1 MPTSHCLP
9 NGQLGTNELPV
20 PNVSGQAVTTYSP
33 PAGSRRGVIVFFHGL
48 QFAANQFP
56 VPPSLPDTY
65 NALGSNMTASLC
77 QNLAQLG
84 WVVIQVM
91 DQEDTYPGIPGV
103 GVYNDINT
111 IQTSGTAGTFGA
123 RYLASSLHLWDH
135 VYQYVQNT
143 YAPLAGGVVP
153 VIPVGTSFGGWRAVA
168 VTQNRLGST
177 TPPSGIISNQG
188 SHIFETIS
196 ALATSPYAFGN
207 INCSGVDN
215 VATSLNATPGNFP
228 GLIQYGTT
236 DTVVFYGGNSSCT
249 VSGTSGSAIVNLGSP
264 PASLGFYTAAAS
276 PAVVYSG
283 STQWNF
289 TYTGVSG
296 NTLTGC
302 TTTYGTI
309 PASGTCVQQYTTSI
323 ISQVTSRGTN
333 AIYGNTTAQIHTLS
347 AGDAGFY
354 AAVAGTLST
363 SGGTITIPAVQ
374 GNFTAGVPAIQNGL
388 SSAANGVGIWNGSG
402 WTLLSGCT
410 VSGTSITY
418 TSAAAASAYALNA
431 PIVNVGTL
439 TSGVYS
445 NISIPYYVA
454 QNMNPSFTSLW

>member
-1 MPTSHCLP
+1 
-9 NGQLGTNELPV
+9 
-20 PNVSGQAVTTYSP
+20 
-33 PAGSRRGVIVFFHGL
+33 
-48 QFAANQFP
+48 
-56 VPPSLPDTY
+56 
-65 NALGSNMTASLC
+65 
-77 QNLAQLG
+77 
-84 WVVIQVM
+84 
-91 DQEDTYPGIPGV
+91 
-103 GVYNDINT
+103 
-111 IQTSGTAGTFGA
+111 
-123 RYLASSLHLWDH
+123 
-135 VYQYVQNT
+135 
-143 YAPLAGGVVP
+143 
-153 VIPVGTSFGGWRAVA
+153 
-168 VTQNRLGST
+168 
-177 TPPSGIISNQG
+177 
-188 SHIFETIS
+188 
-196 ALATSPYAFGN
+196 
-207 INCSGVDN
+207 
-215 VATSLNATPGNFP
+215 
-228 GLIQYGTT
+228 
-236 DTVVFYGGNSSCT
+236 
-249 VSGTSGSAIVNLGSP
+249 
-264 PASLGFYTAAAS
+264 
-276 PAVVYSG
+276 VYSG